1 MVLRKGKKNRRK
13 RKNKTRK
20 VPVGVHEQPDD
31 KISVATVTNHAESPF
46 NAHQDSSELSSVAV
60 SQPGSQDK
68 QADDSDSGSN
78 TQDCTTPKHDEVK
91 PVDLKL
97 CLNVI
102 YDKKDGV
109 HAFAQNST
117 VRCILA
123 LYGPTIYARS
133 YT

>member
-1 MVLRKGKKNRRK
+1 MSFFWPRASSLQHGAEKRKKNRRN

-46 NAHQDSSELSSVAV
+46 NAHQDSPELSSVAV
-60 SQPGSQDK
+60 SQPGSQGK

-91 PVDLKL
+91 PVGRMECMVSATILKM
-97 CLNVI
+97 VI
-102 YDKKDGV
+102 
-109 HAFAQNST
+109 T
-117 VRCILA
+117 V
-123 LYGPTIYARS
+123 GPQ
-133 YT
+133 